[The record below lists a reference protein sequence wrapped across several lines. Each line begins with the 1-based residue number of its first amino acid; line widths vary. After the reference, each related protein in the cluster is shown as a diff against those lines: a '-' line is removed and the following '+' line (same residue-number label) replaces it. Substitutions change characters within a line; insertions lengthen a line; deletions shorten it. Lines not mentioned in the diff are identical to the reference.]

1 MKRTNGFGLR
11 SIRTRFVLL
20 LLASAGLFAAV
31 AATIT
36 YTVEYQRT
44 EAAALQTIED
54 LMTAVEKTAAVGT
67 FTGDRLLMQEVIEGL
82 ARNRLVASVRI
93 VDDRGQVLA
102 SGAVAQADRRTAP
115 PLQRALISPFI
126 TGQEIGALQVTENQP
141 FIAAEARQRAQ
152 TMSALLAG
160 LIALIA
166 WVLHLTVAR
175 FVSRPIVQLARA
187 LRDMPPGTRERIAVP
202 APHARDEFGMLI
214 AGANSLLETNAGAL
228 ARERALRADVER
240 MEAQYREIFD
250 ATSAGIFLLD
260 ESGRLI
266 DGNPTVLRLLGRP
279 DNDMA
284 LLRGTDFLASAF
296 AEPVRARE
304 LVERAAHS
312 RQTEATDLCV
322 VTPEGLPTWVHCLLS
337 VRQREQG
344 GRLVEGVMYD
354 ITDRKRTEGQVRH
367 EAEHDVLTGLK
378 NRRAAQDAINRIV
391 AEAAAGGVG
400 ATLLFLDLD
409 GFKKVNDQHG
419 HPAGDAVL
427 VQCAE
432 RMRQVVRR
440 ASDLVGRLGG
450 DEFVVMLPHIGAS
463 DPQGA
468 AVAAALIESLAE
480 PFELPDGG
488 RASIGASIGMAAYPV
503 HGDNRGALEA
513 SADEALYAVKRTGK
527 RSFAMAIAPSNRSAH
542 R

>member
-1 MKRTNGFGLR
+1 VKPSSGFGLR
-11 SIRTRFVLL
+11 SIRTRFVLV

-31 AATIT
+31 AATVT

-44 EAAALQTIED
+44 EAAARQTLED

-102 SGAVAQADRRTAP
+102 SGPTAVSAGAAP

-126 TGQEIGALQVTENQP
+126 VGQEIGALQVTENHP

-152 TMSALLAG
+152 TMAALLAG

-202 APHARDEFGMLI
+202 AQHARDEFGMLI

-260 ESGRLI
+260 EQGRLI

-279 DNDMA
+279 DTDMA
-284 LLRGTDFLASAF
+284 SLRGADFLAAAF
-296 AEPVRARE
+296 AEPARARD

-322 VTPEGLPTWVHCLLS
+322 TTPEGSASWVHCLLS
-337 VRQREQG
+337 VRRREQG

-378 NRRAAQDAINRIV
+378 NRRAAQEAINRIV
-391 AEAAAGGVG
+391 AEAAAGGAG

-409 GFKKVNDQHG
+409 GFKTVNDQHG

-440 ASDLVGRLGG
+440 NSDLVGRLGG
-450 DEFVVMLPHIGAS
+450 DEFVVMLPHTGAG
-463 DPQGA
+463 DLQGA
-468 AVAAALIESLAE
+468 AVAAALIESIAE

-488 RASIGASIGMAAYPV
+488 RACIGASIGMAAYPV
-503 HGDNRGALEA
+503 HGDSRGALEA

-527 RSFAMAIAPSNRSAH
+527 RSFAMALALSNRSA
-542 R
+542 RR

>member
-1 MKRTNGFGLR
+1 MKRSNGFGLR

-54 LMTAVEKTAAVGT
+54 LMTAVEKTAAVGA

-93 VDDRGQVLA
+93 VDDRRQVLA
-102 SGAVAQADRRTAP
+102 SGAIAQAAGRAAP
-115 PLQRALISPFI
+115 ALERALISPFI
-126 TGQEIGALQVTENQP
+126 TGQEIGALQVTENRP

-152 TMSALLAG
+152 TMAALLAG

-187 LRDMPPGTRERIAVP
+187 LRDMPPGTRERIPVP
-202 APHARDEFGMLI
+202 APHVRDEFGMLI
-214 AGANSLLETNAGAL
+214 AGANSLLEANAGAL

-260 ESGRLI
+260 EAGRLI

-279 DNDMA
+279 GDDMA
-284 LLRGTDFLASAF
+284 VLRGTDFLAAAF
-296 AEPVRARE
+296 AEPARARE

-322 VTPEGLPTWVHCLLS
+322 VTPQGLASWVHCLLS
-337 VRQREQG
+337 VRRREQG

-378 NRRAAQDAINRIV
+378 NRRAAQEAINRIV

-409 GFKKVNDQHG
+409 GFKTVNDQHG

-440 ASDLVGRLGG
+440 TSDLVGRLGG
-450 DEFVVMLPHIGAS
+450 DEFVVMLPHIGAG
-463 DPQGA
+463 DLQGA
-468 AVAAALIESLAE
+468 AVAAALIESIAE

-503 HGDNRGALEA
+503 HGDSRGALEA

-527 RSFAMAIAPSNRSAH
+527 RSFAMALALSTRSAN